1 MAAASRHSSSLTVFT
16 ILAPVSHFVLC
27 IHMHCTAVPLLL
39 LQVLEAHDR
48 PLTFR
53 LHQLGASE
61 CHFAYRMLVV
71 MMRRDLSMAQVSS
84 SSSND
89 VHLLAGVLVV
99 DIAAAVWRRLN

>member
-1 MAAASRHSSSLTVFT
+1 MLLGRFNPHSLLCVPTRTICAAAL
-16 ILAPVSHFVLC
+16 
-27 IHMHCTAVPLLL
+27 LLL

-84 SSSND
+84 SSSSSGD
-89 VHLLAGVLVV
+89 VNLLQACCCQCQL
-99 DIAAAVWRRLN
+99 AAVWQRLHQTS